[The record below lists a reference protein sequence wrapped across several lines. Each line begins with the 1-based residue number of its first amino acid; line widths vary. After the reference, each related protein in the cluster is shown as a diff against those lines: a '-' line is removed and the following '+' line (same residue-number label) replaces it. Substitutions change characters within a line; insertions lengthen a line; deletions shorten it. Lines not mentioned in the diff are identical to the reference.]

1 MLFVDIKKQLSHF
14 KLQVNFS
21 VKNDEIV
28 VLHGPSGSGKTT
40 ILNGIAGIIS
50 LDEGEIRLA
59 GEALYRQGKQLVPI
73 QQRNI
78 GYVFQEG
85 ALFPHKT
92 VWENIVYGMRNKTF
106 AHSLIEELAISH
118 LKDKFPK
125 EISGGEKQR
134 VAFVRALVTEPKLL
148 LLDEPFSALDDE
160 MRKIALHILYR
171 VQSQSQIPVVFI
183 THQVDEHHIIPT
195 RRIHIQKGKHLV
207 K

>member
-14 KLQVNFS
+14 MLQVKFS

-50 LDEGEIRLA
+50 LDEGEIRLDS
-59 GEALYRQGKQLVPI
+59 QVFFQDGKQLVPI

-92 VWENIVYGMRNKTF
+92 VWENIVYGMRNEIYTK
-106 AHSLIEELAISH
+106 SLLEEL
-118 LKDKFPK
+118 D
-125 EISGGEKQR
+125 
-134 VAFVRALVTEPKLL
+134 
-148 LLDEPFSALDDE
+148 
-160 MRKIALHILYR
+160 
-171 VQSQSQIPVVFI
+171 
-183 THQVDEHHIIPT
+183 
-195 RRIHIQKGKHLV
+195 
-207 K
+207 